1 MLHQVLLVSN
11 PQPKKTSSKKVT
23 KYLVL
28 FLFFFK
34 SFIDQYPIIPII
46 TLNITITVHM
56 SIQYS
61 KILKETINSTLHVI
75 FFFPT
80 RMFPQKLFENIFVIL
95 HCTHVMIIILIIMSD
110 EMNSEIEFFFCL
122 PRFLVSAFDRH
133 FLFTSLS

>member
-61 KILKETINSTLHVI
+61 KIFKETNSSTLHV
-75 FFFPT
+75 FFSFQ
-80 RMFPQKLFENIFVIL
+80 RGCFLKNCFENIFCYLALYSCNDNYIDYNV
-95 HCTHVMIIILIIMSD
+95 
-110 EMNSEIEFFFCL
+110 
-122 PRFLVSAFDRH
+122 
-133 FLFTSLS
+133 